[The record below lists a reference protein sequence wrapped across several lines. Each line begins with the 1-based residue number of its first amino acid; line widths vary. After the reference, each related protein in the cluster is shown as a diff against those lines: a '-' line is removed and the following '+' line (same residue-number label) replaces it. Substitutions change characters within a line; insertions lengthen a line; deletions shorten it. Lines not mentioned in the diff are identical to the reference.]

1 MIEEVKNINQKK
13 RLKKVMIIKLNKNK
27 VEEEMEEITKEIL
40 EIMENKV

>member
-1 MIEEVKNINQKK
+1 LIEEVKNINQKK